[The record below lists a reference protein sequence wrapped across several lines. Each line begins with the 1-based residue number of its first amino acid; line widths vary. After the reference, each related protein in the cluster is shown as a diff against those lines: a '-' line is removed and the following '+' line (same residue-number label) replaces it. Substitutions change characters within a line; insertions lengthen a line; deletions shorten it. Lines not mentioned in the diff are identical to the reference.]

1 LKSTT
6 IQSSDVT
13 PRVYRPQPQRHPLF
27 VHFVVVSPEK
37 STKRFTPALRYAL
50 CALFF
55 PAPAAEPMDTVIAHR
70 ELTIERKRLTVE
82 IRENLRGR
90 FLRITEE
97 VGGRRNAIII
107 PDTGLNEF
115 NAAVDAV
122 IVAANSAP
130 PPSAV

>member
-1 LKSTT
+1 
-6 IQSSDVT
+6 
-13 PRVYRPQPQRHPLF
+13 
-27 VHFVVVSPEK
+27 
-37 STKRFTPALRYAL
+37 
-50 CALFF
+50 
-55 PAPAAEPMDTVIAHR
+55 MDTVIAHR